1 MDLAAYVRK
10 HRITAVIMNP
20 KNFHYFT
27 GINAQGVLIQGKKK
41 KIFLS
46 SLDKQNKGAIPLT
59 KENLEKELKGIKRIG
74 LELNTIS
81 HNKYLEFKKPYVHN
95 ISPAIEQ
102 ARSIKSEKEI
112 RLIKKACKYTDEIFA
127 SVIKKRFNTE
137 KELQALIIYEIYRR
151 GLEPSFT
158 PIVAS
163 GKNAG
168 TPHHIPGNQLN
179 KGFLIIDF
187 GVKYKGYCSDMTR
200 TIYIGKPTQ
209 HERAIYD
216 SLLSTQN
223 KAISMLCTHS
233 LDKIDSFTRNPDYPH
248 SLGHGI
254 GLDIHEKPFL
264 RKGQKIEEGMVL
276 AIEPGRYTRS
286 YGIRIEDDILIRK
299 SPIQLT
305 KSPKELIMTL
315 PNKNI

>member
-1 MDLAAYVRK
+1 MDLSAYARK

-20 KNFHYFT
+20 RNFYYFT
-27 GINAQGVLIQGKKK
+27 GINAQGILIQGKKK
-41 KIFLS
+41 RILLS
-46 SLDKQNKGAIPLT
+46 SLDKQIKDAIPLT
-59 KENLEKELKGIKRIG
+59 KENLEKELKGVKRIG
-74 LELNTIS
+74 LELSTIS
-81 HNKYLEFKKPYVHN
+81 HNKYLEFKKPH
-95 ISPAIEQ
+95 IHDLSPAIEE
-102 ARSIKSEKEI
+102 ARSFKSEKEI

-127 SVIKKRFNTE
+127 SVIKKRYNTE

-168 TPHHIPGNQLN
+168 TLHHIPGNQLN

-200 TIYIGKPTQ
+200 TLYIGKPTH

-216 SLLSTQN
+216 SIISTQD
-223 KAISMLCTHS
+223 KAIKMLCTHS
-233 LDKIDSFTRNPDYPH
+233 LEEIDSFTRNPDYPH

-264 RKGQKIEEGMVL
+264 RKGQTIKEGMVL
-276 AIEPGRYTRS
+276 AIEPGRYTKT

-299 SPIQLT
+299 RPIQLT
-305 KSPKELIMTL
+305 HSIKELIVTS
-315 PNKNI
+315 PKKNI